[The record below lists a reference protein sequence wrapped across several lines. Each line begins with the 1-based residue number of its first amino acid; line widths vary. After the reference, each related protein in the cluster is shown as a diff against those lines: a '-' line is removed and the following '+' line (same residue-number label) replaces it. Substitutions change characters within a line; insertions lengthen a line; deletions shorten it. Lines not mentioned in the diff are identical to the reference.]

1 MRLDQTG
8 WKMTVTHTSAFSLRA
23 TKLPDVIGSTTMQE
37 VRADLADNSVATPEG
52 ANQDDLAAVVGA
64 AREQGIELSVV
75 VIEGNPG
82 HDSELRDLAT
92 EVAKTEHGTVL
103 VLSRDWV
110 GTYSDSISR
119 VRLELAEDHVR
130 AVRPVDSVDVKTQ
143 TFVDRVQ
150 HEGLIDPT
158 TVTIV
163 ILLGLVAAVAGLSW
177 LKARNGVKAVLP
189 ENKSRVAEHS
199 DG

>member
-1 MRLDQTG
+1 
-8 WKMTVTHTSAFSLRA
+8 MTVTHTSAFSLRA
-23 TKLPDVIGSTTMQE
+23 TKLPDGFDSETMAE
-37 VRADLADNSVATPEG
+37 VRNDLADNSVATPEG
-52 ANQDDLAAVVGA
+52 ADQEDLAALVDS
-64 AREQGIELSVV
+64 ARAQGIELSVV

-103 VLSRDWV
+103 VLSQDWV
-110 GTYSDSISR
+110 GTYSDTISR

-130 AVRPVDSVDVKTQ
+130 AVRPADSVDVKTQ

-163 ILLGLVAAVAGLSW
+163 ILLGFVAAIAGLAW

-189 ENKSRVAEHS
+189 EDDSRSAERVS
-199 DG
+199 G

>member
-1 MRLDQTG
+1 
-8 WKMTVTHTSAFSLRA
+8 MTVTHTSAFSLRA
-23 TKLPDVIGSTTMQE
+23 TKLPDGLDSKAMTE
-37 VRADLADNSVATPEG
+37 VRDDLADNSVAAPDG
-52 ANQDDLAAVVGA
+52 ADQDDLAAIVDT
-64 AREQGIELSVV
+64 AREQGIALSVV

-92 EVAKTEHGTVL
+92 QVAETEHGTVL
-103 VLSRDWV
+103 VLSQDWV

-130 AVRPVDSVDVKTQ
+130 GVRPADSVDVKTQ

-150 HEGLIDPT
+150 HEGMIDPT

-163 ILLGLVAAVAGLSW
+163 ILLGFIATIAGLAW
-177 LKARNGVKAVLP
+177 LKARSGVKAILP
-189 ENKSRVAEHS
+189 EDDSRASERVA
-199 DG
+199 G

>member
-1 MRLDQTG
+1 
-8 WKMTVTHTSAFSLRA
+8 MTVTHTSAFSPRA
-23 TKLPDVIGSTTMQE
+23 TKLPDGFDSETMTE
-37 VRADLADNSVATPEG
+37 VRNDLADNSVATPEG
-52 ANQDDLAAVVGA
+52 TDQEDLATIVDT

-103 VLSRDWV
+103 VLSQDWV
-110 GTYSDSISR
+110 GTYSDNISR

-130 AVRPVDSVDVKTQ
+130 AVRPADSVDVKTR

-163 ILLGLVAAVAGLSW
+163 ILLGFVAAIAGLAW
-177 LKARNGVKAVLP
+177 LKARNGVKVLLP
-189 ENKSRVAEHS
+189 EDDSREEERVAR
-199 DG
+199 